1 MLLSIASSP
10 ACGKHERLIRS
21 VGMARV
27 LQIEDDPNNR
37 RLVQKLLGAAGH
49 EVIEAEGGVEGVR
62 LAREMQPDL
71 VLVDINIP
79 DLDGYEVTLR
89 LRGIPALKD
98 VPIVAITAEADRDS
112 TLAVGCDGFIAKPI
126 DAAHFAEVIGR
137 FIAGHRE
144 WADDESEVLLRERTQ
159 KIVEHLEKKILEL
172 SESNKRLE
180 DVARL
185 RREFLQ
191 NVSHELA
198 TPMTPVVGYI
208 RLLLNEEL
216 GPLTDLQRK
225 CLGSIESST
234 QRLRS
239 VVDTLLDVSS
249 LETGRMHYYARPY
262 DFRRVALSALEQ
274 IRPRLED
281 RDVSLVEL
289 IPDSPLPAEGDPDKL
304 LRAMVHV
311 LDNAAKFT
319 PIGGEVAV
327 EVRAEGDDTLL
338 FGVADSGPGVR
349 PEHIARIMEP
359 FYQVD
364 GSVTREQGGVGLGL
378 AFARRVTEAL
388 GGGIEISSPPSGEV
402 AERQLPG
409 TLVELRV
416 DREPDR
422 HQTPSP

>member
-1 MLLSIASSP
+1 
-10 ACGKHERLIRS
+10 
-21 VGMARV
+21 MARV
-27 LQIEDDPNNR
+27 LHIEDDPNNR

-49 EVIEAEGGVEGVR
+49 QVIEAEGGVEGIQ
-62 LAREMQPDL
+62 LARDAVPDL

-89 LRGIPALKD
+89 LRGIPSLQQ
-98 VPIVAITAEADRDS
+98 VPIVAITAEGDRDS

-126 DAAHFAEVIGR
+126 DAARFAGTIER
-137 FIAGHRE
+137 FLQGHRE
-144 WADDESEVLLRERTQ
+144 WANDASDRLLRERSQ
-159 KIVEHLEKKILEL
+159 KIVERLEKKIVEL
-172 SESNKRLE
+172 SETNQRLE

-198 TPMTPVVGYI
+198 TPMTPVVGYL
-208 RLLLNEEL
+208 RLLLKEEL

-225 CLGSIESST
+225 CLTSIESST

-249 LETGRMHYYARPY
+249 LETGRMHYYARDY
-262 DFRRVALSALEQ
+262 DFSQVARNAIDQ
-274 IRPRLED
+274 VRPKLAE
-281 RDVSLVEL
+281 RDVTLVERV
-289 IPDSPLPAEGDPDKL
+289 PKVPMPARGDPDKL

-311 LDNAAKFT
+311 LDNACKFT
-319 PIGGEVAV
+319 PTGGEVAV
-327 EVRAEGDDTLL
+327 EVRPEGEDHLL

-349 PEHIARIMEP
+349 PEHIARIMQP

-364 GSVTREQGGVGLGL
+364 GSVTRDHGGVGLGL

-388 GGGIEISSPPSGEV
+388 GGGIEISSPPAGEV
-402 AERQLPG
+402 AERQLSG

-416 DREPDR
+416 HR
-422 HQTPSP
+422 SPERPEMQSK

>member
-1 MLLSIASSP
+1 
-10 ACGKHERLIRS
+10 
-21 VGMARV
+21 MARV

-49 EVIEAEGGVEGVR
+49 EVIEAEGGVEGIR
-62 LAREMQPDL
+62 LAREMLPDL

-89 LRGIPALKD
+89 LRGMPALKD

-126 DAAHFAEVIGR
+126 DAAHFAETIDR
-137 FIAGHRE
+137 FLEGHRE
-144 WADDESEVLLRERTQ
+144 WTDDEGEFLLRERTQ
-159 KIVEHLEKKILEL
+159 KIVEHLEKKIVEL
-172 SESNKRLE
+172 SETNTRLE

-198 TPMTPVVGYI
+198 TPMTPVVGYL

-225 CLGSIESST
+225 CLGSIETST

-249 LETGRMHYYARPY
+249 LETGRMHYYTREY
-262 DFRRVALSALEQ
+262 DFGEVAANALAQ
-274 IRPRLED
+274 MRPTFED
-281 RDVSLVEL
+281 RDVTLVER
-289 IPDSPLPAEGDPDKL
+289 IPDTPLPAQGDPDKL
-304 LRAMVHV
+304 LRAMIHV
-311 LDNAAKFT
+311 LDNASKFT
-319 PIGGEVAV
+319 PIGGQVAV
-327 EVRAEGDDTLL
+327 EVRPEGDAHLL

-388 GGGIEISSPPSGEV
+388 GGGVEISSPPAGEV
-402 AERQLPG
+402 AERQLSG

-416 DREPDR
+416 GRTPDR
-422 HQTPSP
+422 PEIASP

>member
-1 MLLSIASSP
+1 
-10 ACGKHERLIRS
+10 
-21 VGMARV
+21 MARV
-27 LQIEDDPNNR
+27 LHIEDDPNNR

-49 EVIEAEGGVEGVR
+49 EVIEAEGGVEGIQ
-62 LAREMQPDL
+62 LARDSQPDL

-89 LRGIPALKD
+89 LRGIPTLQD
-98 VPIVAITAEADRDS
+98 VPIVAITAEGDRES

-126 DAAHFAEVIGR
+126 DAAHFADT
-137 FIAGHRE
+137 IAQFLGGHRE
-144 WADDESEVLLRERTQ
+144 WADGASDTLLRERTQ
-159 KIVEHLEKKILEL
+159 KIVERLEKKIVEL
-172 SESNKRLE
+172 SETNQRLE

-198 TPMTPVVGYI
+198 TPMTPVVGYL

-225 CLGSIESST
+225 CLGSIETST

-249 LETGRMHYYARPY
+249 LETGRMHYYTREY
-262 DFRRVALSALEQ
+262 DFRAVCNKAIDE
-274 IRPRLED
+274 IRSKLDD
-281 RDVSLVEL
+281 RDVTLVER
-289 IPDSPLPAEGDPDKL
+289 IPDKPMPALGDPDKL
-304 LRAMVHV
+304 LRAMSHV
-311 LDNAAKFT
+311 LDNACKFT
-319 PIGGEVAV
+319 PTGGEVAV
-327 EVRAEGDDTLL
+327 EVRAEGDDEYS
-338 FGVADSGPGVR
+338 FEVADSGPGVR

-364 GSVTREQGGVGLGL
+364 GSVTRDHGGVGLGL

-388 GGGIEISSPPSGEV
+388 GGGIEISSPPAGAV
-402 AERQLPG
+402 AERQLSG

-416 DREPDR
+416 SR
-422 HQTPSP
+422 SPERPEMQAK

>member
-1 MLLSIASSP
+1 
-10 ACGKHERLIRS
+10 
-21 VGMARV
+21 MARV

-37 RLVQKLLGAAGH
+37 RLVRKLLGAAGH
-49 EVIEAEGGVEGVR
+49 EVIEAEGGVEGIR
-62 LAREMQPDL
+62 LARETLPDL

-89 LRGIPALKD
+89 LRGTPALKD
-98 VPIVAITAEADRDS
+98 VPIVAITAEANRDA
-112 TLAVGCDGFIAKPI
+112 TLAVGCDGFISKPI
-126 DAAHFAEVIGR
+126 DAAHFAQTIDR
-137 FIAGHRE
+137 FLKGHRE

-159 KIVEHLEKKILEL
+159 KIVEHLEKKLVEL
-172 SESNKRLE
+172 SETNKRLE

-198 TPMTPVVGYI
+198 TPMTPVVGYL

-225 CLGSIESST
+225 CLGSIETST

-249 LETGRMHYYARPY
+249 LETGRMHYYTRAY
-262 DFRRVALSALEQ
+262 DFRDVAENALAQ
-274 IRPRLED
+274 IRAKLEE
-281 RDVSLVEL
+281 RDVTLVER
-289 IPDSPLPAEGDPDKL
+289 IPEDPLPALGDPDKL

-311 LDNAAKFT
+311 LDNASKYT

-327 EVRAEGDDTLL
+327 EVRPEGEKHLL

-364 GSVTREQGGVGLGL
+364 GSVTRERGGVGLGL

-388 GGGIEISSPPSGEV
+388 GGGIEISSPPAGEV
-402 AERQLPG
+402 AERQLSG

-416 DREPDR
+416 DRAPDR
-422 HQTPSP
+422 LETASS